1 MEMQSDHEVALSSTL
16 FLDGVG
22 EVVVQLSSDGL
33 SCSPVDSDAITN
45 YCLGVR
51 SYLAKETKISFS
63 DVYAIEPKEWGSIYD
78 PSVAGT
84 FLHGDHVE
92 MHRFAVHGVVR
103 PKKQPAPWILSE
115 YIFGHK
121 DLNTCEAWVRQ
132 LNSCTSNQYR
142 RPKKLLVLVHP
153 LCGKGKGLKTWE
165 TVAPVFSQ
173 AKVETK
179 VIVTERAGHAY
190 DVVSTLPDRE
200 LRSLDGIVTVG
211 GDGLFNEVLNG
222 LLSSRHK
229 ASYPPPP
236 TGLAQNGDN
245 YQNQQ
250 INITVNADDTSHT
263 SADEGNSSPETSC
276 RNDDNE
282 PLLSTSQPAGSRV
295 SNLGTQYRVNR
306 PGDSADGPS
315 VSFPNDW
322 FRLGLIP
329 AGSTDAIVLSTTGV
343 RDPVTSALH
352 IILGSKMSLDIAQVV
367 RWKTSPSSVM
377 DSPTLRYAA
386 SFAGYGFYGDVIK
399 ESEKLRWMGPVRYD
413 YAGTM
418 VFLKHKTYEAEVTY
432 LEPQNINSS
441 SHIPRRKRQKQIC
454 RTNCMVCNQPTPS
467 ESDRESLD
475 GAVNKSDIYTD
486 RDFKW
491 SKLKGRFLSIGAAVI
506 SCRNERAPD
515 GLVADA
521 HLSDGFLHL
530 ILVKDCPRP
539 HYLWHLTQLTKR
551 GSDPLNYSFI
561 EHRKTPAF
569 TFVSQHDRSLWNLDG
584 EALQACQVSVQ
595 ACRGL
600 VNLFASGPE
609 V

>member
-1 MEMQSDHEVALSSTL
+1 MENDDEVVLSSTL
-16 FLDGVG
+16 LLDGVG
-22 EVVVQLSSDGL
+22 EVFAKLNTDGL
-33 SCSPVDSDAITN
+33 SCSPVDSNDVTT
-45 YCLGVR
+45 YCLGLR
-51 SYLAKETKISFS
+51 SYTAKETKISLS
-63 DVYAIEPKEWGSIYD
+63 DIYAIEQQEWGSVYD
-78 PSVAGT
+78 PSVTGT
-84 FLHGDHVE
+84 FLHGDYVE
-92 MHRFAVHGVVR
+92 MHRFVVHAVVR

-121 DLNTCEAWVRQ
+121 DLNTCEAWVKQ
-132 LNSCTSNQYR
+132 LNSYMSNQYK

-153 LCGKGKGLKTWE
+153 LCGKRKGVKTWE
-165 TVAPVFSQ
+165 MVAPIFCR

-179 VIVTERAGHAY
+179 VIMTERAGHAY

-222 LLSSRHK
+222 LLPSRHK
-229 ASYPPPP
+229 TYFPPPP
-236 TGLAQNGDN
+236 TGLGQHGEN
-245 YQNQQ
+245 YQNKQ
-250 INITVNADDTSHT
+250 INLTINADDMGHT
-263 SADEGNSSPETSC
+263 SANEGNSSPETSC
-276 RNDDNE
+276 RYDDHE
-282 PLLSTSQPAGSRV
+282 PLLPNSLPASSLA
-295 SNLGTQYRVNR
+295 SNL
-306 PGDSADGPS
+306 DEIPS

-343 RDPVTSALH
+343 RDPVTSTLH

-367 RWKTSPSSVM
+367 RWKTSLSSILE
-377 DSPTLRYAA
+377 SPTLRYAA

-399 ESEKLRWMGPVRYD
+399 ESEKLRWMGPMRYD

-418 VFLKHKTYEAEVTY
+418 VFLKHKTYEAEITY
-432 LEPQNINSS
+432 LEPQIMESS
-441 SHIPRRKRQKQIC
+441 SHEPRRKQQKQIC
-454 RTNCMVCNQPTPS
+454 RTNCTVCNQPTVS
-467 ESDRESLD
+467 ESDRDFSD
-475 GAVNKSDIYTD
+475 GTVSKSDIYTNK
-486 RDFKW
+486 DFKW
-491 SKLKGRFLSIGAAVI
+491 SRVKGRFLSVGAAVI

-530 ILVKDCPRP
+530 ILVKDCPHP
-539 HYLWHLTQLTKR
+539 YYLWHLTQLTKR

-561 EHRKTPAF
+561 EHHKTPAF

-584 EALQACQVSVQ
+584 EILEASHVSVQ

-600 VNLFASGPE
+600 INLFASGPE

>member
-1 MEMQSDHEVALSSTL
+1 CTDLLCM
-16 FLDGVG
+16 
-22 EVVVQLSSDGL
+22 
-33 SCSPVDSDAITN
+33 
-45 YCLGVR
+45 
-51 SYLAKETKISFS
+51 
-63 DVYAIEPKEWGSIYD
+63 
-78 PSVAGT
+78 
-84 FLHGDHVE
+84 
-92 MHRFAVHGVVR
+92 GVVR

-329 AGSTDAIVLSTTGV
+329 AGSTDAIVLRHNWSK
-343 RDPVTSALH
+343 RPCH
-352 IILGSKMSLDIAQVV
+352 ISIAYHS
-367 RWKTSPSSVM
+367 R
-377 DSPTLRYAA
+377 
-386 SFAGYGFYGDVIK
+386 YGFYGDVIK

-600 VNLFASGPE
+600 VNSSLHLDQKYKYYH
-609 V
+609 

>member
-1 MEMQSDHEVALSSTL
+1 MENDDEVVLNSTL

-22 EVVVQLSSDGL
+22 EVVAKLNTDGL
-33 SCSPVDSDAITN
+33 SCSPVDSNDVTT
-45 YCLGVR
+45 YCLGLR
-51 SYLAKETKISFS
+51 SYTAKETKISLS
-63 DVYAIEPKEWGSIYD
+63 DVYAIEQQEWGSVYD
-78 PSVAGT
+78 PSVTGT
-84 FLHGDHVE
+84 FLHGDYVE
-92 MHRFAVHGVVR
+92 MHRFVVHGVVR

-121 DLNTCEAWVRQ
+121 DLNTCEAWVKQ
-132 LNSCTSNQYR
+132 LNSCISNQYK

-153 LCGKGKGLKTWE
+153 LCGKRKGVKTWE
-165 TVAPVFSQ
+165 TVAPIFCR

-179 VIVTERAGHAY
+179 VIMTERAGHAY
-190 DVVSTLPDRE
+190 DVVSTLPDKE

-229 ASYPPPP
+229 ASFPPPP
-236 TGLAQNGDN
+236 TGLGQNGEN

-250 INITVNADDTSHT
+250 MNITMNADDMGDTP
-263 SADEGNSSPETSC
+263 ADEGNSSPETSS
-276 RNDDNE
+276 RNDDHE
-282 PLLSTSQPAGSRV
+282 PLLPTSQTAGSLV
-295 SNLGTQYRVNR
+295 SKLGMT
-306 PGDSADGPS
+306 DEIPS
-315 VSFPNDW
+315 VSFPNDR

-329 AGSTDAIVLSTTGV
+329 AGSTDAIVLSATGV
-343 RDPVTSALH
+343 RDPVTSTLH

-367 RWKTSPSSVM
+367 RWKTRPSSVM

-399 ESEKLRWMGPVRYD
+399 ESEKLRWMGPMRYD

-432 LEPQNINSS
+432 LEPQIMESS
-441 SHIPRRKRQKQIC
+441 SHEPKKKRQKQIC
-454 RTNCMVCNQPTPS
+454 RTNCMVCNEPTLS
-467 ESDRESLD
+467 ESDRDSSN
-475 GAVNKSDIYTD
+475 VTVSKSDIYTD
-486 RDFKW
+486 KDLKW
-491 SKLKGRFLSIGAAVI
+491 STVKGRFLSVGAAVI

-530 ILVKDCPRP
+530 ILVKDCPHP
-539 HYLWHLTQLTKR
+539 YYLWHLTQLTKR
-551 GSDPLNYSFI
+551 DSDPLNYSFI
-561 EHRKTPAF
+561 EHHKTPAF

-584 EALQACQVSVQ
+584 EILQACHVSVQ

-600 VNLFASGPE
+600 INLFASGPE